1 MIVCVLLLC
10 PFFSH
15 ASSSQVSKHA
25 LLAEERGD
33 YGSFKQVGAFAVK
46 RNAERLVEKLKKL
59 GEKAYFSEGVTKDD
73 KTIYRVFVKEDQT
86 LNRESANSRKK
97 PAQSYKMVASERSKA
112 PAKPSYESDVLTQRS
127 ADHNVVYSASYRVFR
142 KRSQAEAYAK
152 AARRQGFNTV
162 IQEDISDLSNIRY
175 TVLTM
180 KQETSPAS
188 DYVLFDDERPDSDII
203 RRAEQRK
210 GEAAA
215 SRLRAKEK
223 IAGGAIAASRMS
235 RGASVP
241 PASEGVRKGMTSE
254 TVSRIAAAKRSSQ
267 THVTSGAS
275 SSNVT
280 GSSMQP
286 KGQQA
291 GAVISGNI
299 EATGKDPTQAA
310 LITGGSQ
317 PDESSPA
324 ETPFPAN
331 ITVKNDGLGAKDVYG
346 QEGGYIHPFVNF
358 RSYFTDNVYHSRED
372 KESDFVFVIS
382 PGIWLTVPGVRQKLV
397 SIDSSTITP
406 GGFLLSRYNPQSFR
420 RYQTYF
426 FYGTDIEVF
435 TKNSSENFINHK
447 IEGMFEYNLKSGF
460 TLELVDRYQFS
471 HDARGTGTSDRLDKY
486 ESNLFSAILM
496 YDTRKRL
503 LFRGDYSHY
512 YVDYSSSRNSFRDR
526 QDNAFSLYAFYRLS
540 PKTKLL
546 GQYRYIDV
554 DYRKDT
560 LSNSR
565 EHHYLGGVY
574 WDITT
579 KSRGQVKAGYGVKE
593 FSRSSVDTAH
603 NFIFESQ
610 IDYRFTPKT
619 SIVLKGYRKTQ
630 ESNIDDAD
638 YILSTGGSLQY
649 IQRMTRKISASAR
662 VGYWNEQYKDGD
674 VTLGDTT
681 KKREDDIFEV
691 GLAFRYDLKEWLKC
705 DVGYLYTNR
714 DSTFSEHDYSNNT
727 FFIGLSGGLSYS
739 LAP

>member
-1 MIVCVLLLC
+1 MIVSALLVC
-10 PFFSH
+10 PFFGH
-15 ASSSQVSKHA
+15 ASSSQVAKHA
-25 LLAEERGD
+25 LLAEESGD

-46 RNAERLVEKLKKL
+46 RNAERLVEKLKNL
-59 GEKAYFSEGVTKDD
+59 GEKAYFSEGVTKDN
-73 KTIYRVFVKEDQT
+73 KTIYRVFVKEDQAP
-86 LNRESANSRKK
+86 NGESADFQKK
-97 PAQSYKMVASERSKA
+97 PTRSYKMVTSERSKV
-112 PAKPSYESDVLTQRS
+112 PEKPSYESDALTQRG
-127 ADHNVVYSASYRVFR
+127 ADRNVVYSASYRVFR
-142 KRSQAEAYAK
+142 ERSQAEAYAK
-152 AARRQGFNTV
+152 AARKQGFNTV

-175 TVLTM
+175 TVLSM
-180 KQETSPAS
+180 KQETAPAS
-188 DYVLFDDERPDSDII
+188 DYVLFDDEQPDRDII

-210 GEAAA
+210 VDTAD
-215 SRLRAKEK
+215 SRLRVKEK
-223 IAGGAIAASRMS
+223 TAGGAVATGRMS
-235 RGASVP
+235 RGAAVS
-241 PASEGVRKGMTSE
+241 PASEGASTVIPPQ
-254 TVSRIAAAKRSSQ
+254 TVSSIAAAKRLSQ
-267 THVTSGAS
+267 TQVPSGAL
-275 SSNVT
+275 SSNVK

-291 GAVISGNI
+291 GAVISGSK
-299 EATGKDPTQAA
+299 EAAGKEPAQAA

-317 PDESSPA
+317 PDESSPPQ
-324 ETPFPAN
+324 TPAPEN

-382 PGIWLTVPGVRQKLV
+382 PGIWLTVPGVRQRLV

-406 GGFLLSRYNPQSFR
+406 GGFLLSRYNPRSFR

-426 FYGTDIEVF
+426 FYGTDIELF

-447 IEGMFEYNLKSGF
+447 IEGLFEYNLKSGF
-460 TLELVDRYQFS
+460 TLELIDRYLFT
-471 HDARGTGTSDRLDKY
+471 HDVRGTGTSDRLDKY
-486 ESNLFSAILM
+486 KSNLFSAILM

-512 YVDYSSSRNSFRDR
+512 YVDYSASRNSFRDR

-593 FSRSSVDTAH
+593 FSRSSVDTVH

-649 IQRMTRKISASAR
+649 MQRMTRKISASAR
-662 VGYWNEQYKDGD
+662 VGYWNEQYKADD

-681 KKREDDIFEV
+681 KKREDNIFEA
-691 GLAFRYDLKEWLKC
+691 GLSFRYDLKEWLKF

-727 FFIGLSGGLSYS
+727 FFVGLSGGLSYT

>member
-1 MIVCVLLLC
+1 MIVCALLVC
-10 PFFSH
+10 PFFSY
-15 ASSSQVSKHA
+15 ASSSQVFRSA
-25 LLAEERGD
+25 LLEEESGD
-33 YGSFKQVGAFAVK
+33 YGSLKQVGAFAVRK
-46 RNAERLVEKLKKL
+46 NAERLVGKLKKL
-59 GEKAYFSEGVTKDD
+59 GEKSFVSESVTKDN
-73 KTIYRVFVKEDQT
+73 KTIYRVFVKEDQA
-86 LNRESANSRKK
+86 LNGESAGSPQKLTRSN
-97 PAQSYKMVASERSKA
+97 KMVVSERSKV
-112 PAKPSYESDVLTQRS
+112 PEKPSYGTDALTQHG
-127 ADHNVVYSASYRVFR
+127 ADRNIVYNASYRIFR
-142 KRSQAEAYAK
+142 ERSQAEAYAK
-152 AARRQGFNTV
+152 AVRKQGFNTV
-162 IQEDISDLSNIRY
+162 IQEDISDLRDIRY
-175 TVLTM
+175 TVLSV
-180 KQETSPAS
+180 KQDTPSAS
-188 DYVLFDDERPDSDII
+188 EYVLFDDEQPGRDTIRPADQGNIESAD
-203 RRAEQRK
+203 
-210 GEAAA
+210 
-215 SRLRAKEK
+215 SRLRVNEK
-223 IAGGAIAASRMS
+223 TSGGLLATGRVSRDAAVSS
-235 RGASVP
+235 PLKGAPKGVP
-241 PASEGVRKGMTSE
+241 PD

-267 THVTSGAS
+267 AQAPSSAFSPDGA
-275 SSNVT
+275 
-280 GSSMQP
+280 GSSVQP
-286 KGQQA
+286 KEQQTDT
-291 GAVISGNI
+291 VISAGR
-299 EATGKDPTQAA
+299 ESAEKEPVRAA
-310 LITGGSQ
+310 LVTGGSQ
-317 PDESSPA
+317 HDEAILPQAPA
-324 ETPFPAN
+324 PEN

-346 QEGGYIHPFVNF
+346 QEGGYIHPFVTF
-358 RSYFTDNVYHSRED
+358 RSYFTDNVYHSRD
-372 KESDFVFVIS
+372 NKESDFVFVIS
-382 PGIWLTVPGVRQKLV
+382 PGIWLTVPGVRQRLV

-426 FYGTDIEVF
+426 FYGTDIELF

-447 IEGMFEYNLKSGF
+447 IEGLFEYNLKSGF
-460 TLELVDRYQFS
+460 TLELVDRYLFT
-471 HDARGTGTSDRLDKY
+471 HDVRGTGTSDRLDKY
-486 ESNLFSAILM
+486 KSNLFSAILM

-526 QDNAFSLYAFYRLS
+526 QDNAFSFYAFYRLS

-554 DYRKDT
+554 DYDKDT

-593 FSRSSVDTAH
+593 FSRSSVGTAH

-619 SIVLKGYRKTQ
+619 SVVLKGYRKTQ

-649 IQRMTRKISASAR
+649 MQRMTRKISASAR
-662 VGYWNEQYKDGD
+662 VGYWNEQYKEDD

-681 KKREDDIFEV
+681 KKREDNIFEA
-691 GLAFRYDLKEWLKC
+691 GLSFRYDLKEWLKF

-727 FFIGLSGGLSYS
+727 FFVGLSGGLSYT